1 MAGAFLYDDKVAA
14 ATLSAPGSTTV
25 STLPLSNLVDPQPRL
40 RARLMGSAAAVL
52 VDFGADISIE
62 AAALIST
69 TLNASA
75 TARWRIGAGEGLI
88 EAVSTFDIRFTDL
101 VPVYPA
107 GWTFNRATIG
117 YFFDATGTL
126 TQAAA
131 HAPRLDYDPVSR
143 LLRGL
148 LLEEARTNFL
158 RNPRL
163 EGGGTGSPGTVPT
176 NCSGPTGAGVTRTIN
191 AFSTENG
198 LPYMETRFQGSGTT
212 GNSSIIFETATHVA
226 ATIGQVFTFSFYARL
241 VNGSAANVTAFQLM
255 VDECDSGGA
264 TLVSGTSNFTP
275 ALLPLGQARFAY
287 TYTVTNASTAFL
299 RPRFRETHGTAAF
312 DFTLRLATPQCEIGA
327 VVSSPILPT
336 VGVPADTTRQADQA
350 RVTGLTIGQAF
361 TLLIQGQVS
370 GNAGQALV
378 PGGVTDAVGF
388 NDSTYFAI
396 DPSGNG
402 TATTLAAGVNY
413 ASVSSVAASVG
424 AQTTMVV
431 AADSSGISFARAG
444 TLRANV
450 TTFPVPAALDT
461 ASVGGAPWPTAGIAV
476 GIGWYQRLKLYPTR
490 LLDTQVTALSSTGS
504 SLVAGALTYDSG
516 VVTAATGDD
525 ANGNVIMLRPAAVT
539 GRYLQVDIAAPS
551 ASYIDL
557 GRLVAGTLWRPS
569 RATAY
574 GVQEGRVILDR
585 RDRNAFTGAEFPVAA
600 LANPRTARFTLP
612 LLKSA
617 EIIGAHRAM
626 QRQLGAAGDAL
637 WVPDTALSQ
646 AEINNRSIWGAISS
660 PGDTAVA
667 VRDTP
672 YGFSRA
678 FVLTERL

>member
-25 STLPLSNLVDPQPRL
+25 TTLPLSNLVDPQPRL
-40 RARLMGSAAAVL
+40 RARLMGSAASVL

-69 TLNASA
+69 TLNSSA
-75 TARWRIGAGEGLI
+75 TVRWRIGAGEGLI
-88 EAVSTFDIRFTDL
+88 EAPSTFDIRFTDL

-107 GWTFNRATIG
+107 GWTFNRSSIA
-117 YFFDATGTL
+117 YYFDATGTL

-131 HAPRLDYDPVSR
+131 DTPRFDYDPVSK
-143 LLRGL
+143 LVRGL
-148 LLEEARTNFL
+148 LLEEARTNL
-158 RNPRL
+158 IRNPRF
-163 EGGGTGSPGTVPT
+163 EGAVTGSPGTVPT
-176 NCSGPTGAGVTRTIN
+176 NFSGPTAGGTTRTIN
-191 AFSTENG
+191 AVSTANG
-198 LPYMETRFQGSGTT
+198 IPYIELRYQGGGTT
-212 GNSSIIFETATHVA
+212 SNSSMILETVSHIA
-226 ATIGQVFTFSFYARL
+226 ASVGQVWTFSFYAQL
-241 VNGSAANVTAFQLM
+241 VNGSTANVTAFQLM
-255 VDECDSGGA
+255 IDEIDGGGA

-275 ALLPLGQARFAY
+275 SLLPLGQSRFTY
-287 TYTVTNASTAFL
+287 TYTVTNAATAAL
-299 RPRFRETHGTAAF
+299 RPRFRETNNTGAF
-312 DFTLRLATPQCEIGA
+312 DFTIRLGAPQMELAA
-327 VVSSPILPT
+327 VASSPMLPA
-336 VGVPADTTRQADQA
+336 VGVPADTTRQADRA

-388 NDSTYFAI
+388 NDATYLSI
-396 DPSGNG
+396 DSSGNG
-402 TATTLAAGVNY
+402 AATALAGGVNY
-413 ASVSSVAASVG
+413 ASVSTVAATVG
-424 AQTTMVV
+424 TQTTMVV
-431 AADSSGISFARAG
+431 AADAAGVSFARAG
-444 TLRANV
+444 TLRTNA

-461 ASVGGAPWPTAGIAV
+461 ASIGGAPWPTAGIAV
-476 GIGWYQRLKLYPTR
+476 GIGWYQRMKLYPAR

-504 SLVAGALTYDSG
+504 SLVSGALTYDSG
-516 VVTAATGDD
+516 VVAAATGDD
-525 ANGNVIMLRPAAVT
+525 ANGNAILLRPAAVT
-539 GRYLQVDIAAPS
+539 GRYLQVDIAAPG

-617 EIIGAHRAM
+617 EIIGSHRTM
-626 QRQLGAAGDAL
+626 LRQLGAAGDAL
-637 WVPDTALSQ
+637 WVPDTGLSQ
-646 AEINNRSIWGAISS
+646 AEINNRSIWGAISA
-660 PGDTAVA
+660 PGDTAIA
-667 VRDTP
+667 TRDTP